1 MKGLHKN
8 LESDLISY
16 KILGGLTRVARFY
29 TSDKIY
35 LYDVVFYTG
44 SYPLKHEGEILYP
57 NNNRKTINGF

>member
-16 KILGGLTRVARFY
+16 EIFGGLTRVARFY

-35 LYDVVFYTG
+35 LYDVVFITG
-44 SYPLKHEGEILYP
+44 AFPIIYEGEIMYP
-57 NNNRKTINGF
+57 NNDQKLI